1 MSEYQEKHEVSKLI
15 GAPPG
20 YESLIKGKIK
30 FKIIFLFGFFRLDI
44 KKVDN

>member
-20 YESLIKGKIK
+20 YESLNKEQRKRFTIY
-30 FKIIFLFGFFRLDI
+30 FFRLDI

>member
-20 YESLIKGKIK
+20 YESLNE
-30 FKIIFLFGFFRLDI
+30 R
-44 KKVDN
+44 